1 MFLILGAQIIFA
13 NTNKLIISTGKNN
26 FAEAENY
33 SNFILKTIV
42 SYPLFS
48 YLNLNI
54 TKYWKLLLFK
64 DQYNYGGMTKGEV
77 YNLFLKNLF

>member
-1 MFLILGAQIIFA
+1 MFAS
-13 NTNKLIISTGKNN
+13 TNKLIISTGKNN
-26 FAEAENY
+26 YAEAENY

-54 TKYWKLLLFK
+54 TKYWKLLMFK
-64 DQYNYGGMTKGEV
+64 DQYNYGGMTEGEV
-77 YNLFLKNLF
+77 NK